1 VTFSISKNGGN
12 VGTITF
18 AVGALQGTFS
28 GSSSGVTF
36 TASDQI
42 IIQVDNS
49 VNGQNSTFADA
60 AVTIKG
66 TSTS

>member
-1 VTFSISKNGGN
+1 VTLNITKNGGN
-12 VGTITF
+12 IGTITF
-18 AVGALQGTFS
+18 AVGSLSGTFS
-28 GSSSGVTF
+28 GSNSGVSF